1 MKQATRAEIQN
12 QGYRSLGASLGLRT
26 FGDARQ
32 FRHRKSLNSFMR
44 SAALIAMLCVSASVV
59 RGGPQTRT
67 TTTLAVAP
75 GSSVV
80 AGTPV
85 TLTATVT
92 FTSSVTTGPV
102 TAGTVVFCSSLDCED
117 ATIVGTAQ
125 LTAAGTAAIKVT
137 LGVGAHTIF
146 AVYQQDVFPGSKS
159 ASQALTVT
167 ANANYSSFTSIAAS
181 APPSPYT
188 LTGTVAAF
196 GIAPPTGTVT
206 FFDVT
211 SSSVVGTGA
220 LSLATL
226 GSTFVPAVGSPVA
239 VGFDPERAILGDFN
253 NDGKLDMV
261 VAVGVQTAGADT
273 ISVLLGNGDGTFQAK
288 TGYAPAN
295 FFAAWVLAGDFNRDG
310 NLDLAVVIAGDGGAG
325 DGTGTVNILLG
336 NGDGTFQPQQTYVV
350 GNRPNSIAMAD
361 FNGDGIL
368 DLAVLNSADDNV
380 TVLLGV
386 GDGTFQLEQSCTTVQ
401 ALRGV
406 HPEGLQ
412 TTCVTATF
420 PVGADAF
427 QIATA
432 DFNADGRADLVV
444 TNSEN
449 STVSVLLG
457 VGDGT
462 FQNQVTYAVGHDDL
476 GIVIADFNGDGIP
489 DLAVANEE
497 DGTVSVLLGIG
508 NGTFQPQVTYTTG
521 AVPLGISVGDFKG
534 NGNADLA
541 VSNIESNTV
550 SVFFN
555 KGDGT
560 GTFQP
565 QAVFP
570 GGGFPL
576 QLVAGDLNGDGLSD
590 LAVVDA
596 SQFTGNVF
604 KATILLA
611 AQTETATAT
620 GVVIAGTQ
628 NVMATYPG
636 DTIRA
641 ASLSATI
648 PVGPVATT
656 TSLSCSPNPAFS
668 GQLVTCTATV
678 APVPTGAD
686 SMDFFSGATSL
697 GIADINSSGVATFTT
712 SSLPLGPSSITA
724 VFSGSAGF
732 ATSTSSAVIV
742 QVNAQTV
749 TTTTLVVAPNPA
761 TVGQPVTF
769 TATVTPAPTGTPL
782 GTVNFFNGGTVLGSG
797 TVNSSG
803 VATFTTSSLPAGVL
817 SLTAVFSGNPGF
829 AGSTSAARSVTV
841 NALTVTTTT
850 LTVVPNP
857 ATAGQLVTLTA
868 TVTPAP
874 TGTPAGLVTFK
885 KGVTV
890 LGTGTLNASGVATFT
905 TSSLPVGTYG
915 LTASYPGNAGFA
927 ASVSTIQSVTVNA
940 AITTT
945 TTLTVSPNP
954 AQAGQPVTFT
964 VTVAPPPTGTP
975 LGTVNFLNGATSL
988 GMATL
993 NSAGVATL
1001 TISNLPSGTD
1011 VITAVFSGNVASAG
1025 STSAAVNLVITPT
1038 FAITAPTAPITVAAG
1053 SMVNVNVNVAPL
1065 GGSFT
1070 NVVTMSATGLPA
1082 GSTATF
1088 NPPTVTPGA
1097 AGATTVLT
1105 IAFPASAQ
1113 FVPEPGK
1120 TQPFAPFGFALAG
1133 MCLFIRKRKQLV
1145 KSWGMALACAALV
1158 CAMLVLPG
1166 CGTTGSGTKSQMIV
1180 VTVTGT
1186 SGLVHESTTVT
1197 LILK

>member
-1 MKQATRAEIQN
+1 MKQATRAEIQT
-12 QGYRSLGASLGLRT
+12 QGPRSLGASLGLRT
-26 FGDARQ
+26 FGDTQQ
-32 FRHRKSLNSFMR
+32 FRHRKSLISLMPA
-44 SAALIAMLCVSASVV
+44 AALIAMLCVSASVV
-59 RGGPQTRT
+59 RGGPQTHT

-75 GSSVV
+75 GASVS
-80 AGTPV
+80 AGVPV

-92 FTSSVTTGPV
+92 FTSSGTTVPV
-102 TAGTVVFCSSLDCED
+102 TAGTVVFCTAVDCED
-117 ATIVGTAQ
+117 AAIVGTAQ
-125 LTAAGTAAIKVT
+125 LTNAGIAAIKVT
-137 LGVGAHTIF
+137 LGVGAHNIF
-146 AVYQQDVFPGSKS
+146 AAYQQDVFPGSKS
-159 ASQALTVT
+159 AIQALTVT
-167 ANANYSSFTSIAAS
+167 ANADYSSFTSIAAS
-181 APPSPYT
+181 TPPSPFT

-196 GIAPPTGTVT
+196 GVTPPSGTVT

-226 GSTFVPAVGSPVA
+226 GSTFVPAAGSPVA
-239 VGFDPERAILGDFN
+239 VGFDPEVAILGDFN
-253 NDGKLDMV
+253 NDGKLDMA
-261 VAVGVQTAGADT
+261 VAVGVQTQGANT
-273 ISVLLGNGDGTFQAK
+273 VSVLLGNGDGTFQPKASY
-288 TGYAPAN
+288 GPAN
-295 FFAAWVLAGDFNRDG
+295 FFAASILAGDFNRDG
-310 NLDLAVVIAGDGGAG
+310 NLDLAVVISGDGVEG

-361 FNGDGIL
+361 FNRDGFL

-380 TVLLGV
+380 TVLLGN
-386 GDGTFQLEQSCTTVQ
+386 GDGTFVLEQSCAAQFVPGTHT
-401 ALRGV
+401 
-406 HPEGLQ
+406 EG
-412 TTCVTATF
+412 TPTCVTTTF
-420 PVGADAF
+420 PVGVGGE

-432 DFNADGRADLVV
+432 DFNADGKADLVV
-444 TNSEN
+444 TNSQN
-449 STVSVLLG
+449 ATVRVLLG

-462 FQNQVTYAVGHDDL
+462 FQSQVTYAVGNDAH
-476 GIVIADFNGDGIP
+476 GVAVADFNGDGIP
-489 DLAVANEE
+489 DLAVTNEQ
-497 DGTVSVLLGIG
+497 DSTVSVLLGVG
-508 NGTFQPQVTYTTG
+508 NGTFQPQVTYATG
-521 AVPLGISVGDFKG
+521 TIPMGISVGDFKG

-541 VSNIESNTV
+541 VSDFEGNAV
-550 SVFFN
+550 SVFLN

-570 GGGFPL
+570 GGGLPL

-590 LAVVDA
+590 LAVVNA
-596 SQFTGNVF
+596 KQFAGNIF

-620 GVVIAGTQ
+620 GVVISGTQ

-641 ASLSATI
+641 ASQSVTI

-678 APVPTGAD
+678 APIPTGAD
-686 SMDFFSGATSL
+686 SVDFFSGSTSL

-761 TVGQPVTF
+761 TVGQAVTF

-782 GTVNFFNGGTVLGSG
+782 GTVNFFNGGTLLGSG

-803 VATFTTSSLPAGVL
+803 VATFTTSSLPAGLL
-817 SLTAVFSGNPGF
+817 SLTATFSSNAGF
-829 AGSTSAARSVTV
+829 AGSSSSAQSVTV
-841 NALTVTTTT
+841 NALTVTTIT
-850 LTVVPNP
+850 LTVAPNP
-857 ATAGQLVTLTA
+857 ATAGQTVTLTA
-868 TVTPAP
+868 TVAPAP

-890 LGTGTLNASGVATFT
+890 LGTGTVNASGVATFT

-915 LTASYPGNAGFA
+915 LLAAYAGNAGFA
-927 ASVSTIQSVTVNA
+927 ASVSSVQSVTVNA

-988 GMATL
+988 GTATL

-1011 VITAVFSGNVASAG
+1011 VITAVFSGNAASAG
-1025 STSAAVNLVITPT
+1025 STSAPVNIVITPT
-1038 FAITAPTAPITVAAG
+1038 FTITAPTTPITVAAG
-1053 SMVNVNVNVAPL
+1053 SMVTVNINVAPL

-1070 NVVTMSATGLPA
+1070 SVVTMSATGLPA
-1082 GSTATF
+1082 GDTATF

-1105 IAFPASAQ
+1105 LAFPASAQ

-1120 TQPFAPFGFALAG
+1120 NQPLAALGFTLAG

-1145 KSWGMALACAALV
+1145 KSWGMALACAVLV
-1158 CAMLVLPG
+1158 CGMLVLPG
-1166 CGTTGSGTKSQMIV
+1166 CGTTGSGTKAQTIV
-1180 VTVTGT
+1180 FTVTGT

-1197 LILK
+1197 LTLK